1 MTRHHSRSDDEPD
14 EQRELD
20 RLERDLRAG
29 ADAWRRPPPA
39 ALRARVME
47 GLATTPR
54 LAPRPSYLRPA
65 RLLAAAAAS
74 LVVALGL
81 WWTRRSEP
89 NVRNEYG
96 RAPSVV
102 FLSRELLATG
112 TRVLDLPT
120 AAEDNL
126 RSEARNLW
134 LDTSRAAEGVV
145 RGLPAPMRG
154 ALARM

>member
-1 MTRHHSRSDDEPD
+1 MNHSGNDEL
-14 EQRELD
+14 E

-39 ALRARVME
+39 ALRSRVME
-47 GLATTPR
+47 HLATTPR
-54 LAPRPSYLRPA
+54 LAPVPAYRRPA
-65 RLLAAAAAS
+65 RLLAAAAAI
-74 LVVALGL
+74 LVVGL
-81 WWTRRSEP
+81 AVWWTRRPEA
-89 NVRNEYG
+89 VRNDA
-96 RAPSVV
+96 RHPSVV